1 MTLEKDSRGLGFSI
15 IDYQDP
21 MHPGESVIVIR
32 SLVPGGIAQA
42 DGRIVPGDRLLFVN
56 ATDLSNAT
64 LDRAVSALKSTP
76 AGLVRLGI
84 AKPVPVDQVSEARND
99 KLAMFYSLNFFF

>member
-1 MTLEKDSRGLGFSI
+1 
-15 IDYQDP
+15 

-56 ATDLSNAT
+56 ATDLSNAN
-64 LDRAVSALKSTP
+64 LEQAVGTLKSTP

-84 AKPVPVDQVSEARND
+84 AKPVPVDQVRNLINEFIQVISE
-99 KLAMFYSLNFFF
+99 LIS